1 MRFLKTEFIC
11 SVMGNKNKIST
22 NFLFIFILA
31 WEEGR
36 EEMEGKKRKKWK
48 ARRKE
53 EGCILRF

>member
-1 MRFLKTEFIC
+1 
-11 SVMGNKNKIST
+11 MGNKNKIST